1 MTEILN
7 FLSFDGKKERK
18 KEERTQVI
26 EVSKSWIWKLK
37 NIKRYDL
44 NVFFGHSFWGKNPQK
59 KIDAALRFGK
69 GLLELTVC

>member
-44 NVFFGHSFWGKNPQK
+44 NVFFRPFFLGKEPIEK
-59 KIDAALRFGK
+59 DRRGFTLR
-69 GLLELTVC
+69 